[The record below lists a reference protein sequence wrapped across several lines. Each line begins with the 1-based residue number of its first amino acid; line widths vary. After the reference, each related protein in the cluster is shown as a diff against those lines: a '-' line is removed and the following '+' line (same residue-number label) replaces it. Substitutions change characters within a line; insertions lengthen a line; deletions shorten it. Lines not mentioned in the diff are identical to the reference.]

1 MHRERHVLLASRGVA
16 DTHPS
21 PVAIRRAVNALGSA
35 SAIFSNSGN
44 ANAFDVLQFICTR
57 DERERVNDFL
67 QLEASQRVSFLRSGI
82 ALLPKNCASEMGA
95 DKDVFARLRKS
106 KCRLFRGAKEWR
118 DEIQLGHIE
127 ITTLPAE
134 SPIVS
139 LSPAGSRRKC

>member
-82 ALLPKNCASEMGA
+82 A
-95 DKDVFARLRKS
+95 RLRKS